1 MKTKIDKLLDKA
13 ILIALIVQ
21 LIFIF
26 CMNLFRADTIIDFDS
41 SSAYLHE
48 IEMGSQGKIFPE
60 EYSYQ
65 ASMDLDSAS
74 LMSALFYRITG
85 NIFLARGITNNL
97 VVLLYIYIIHC
108 ILSNITLSLKWKR
121 FCILL
126 FFIPYSITM
135 LGYFRMLFT
144 GGGFY
149 AFRALVPLLI
159 ISLLLDIEKGK
170 SFKIYLVRAI
180 LLVFFV
186 FLTGLSSGA
195 YVVMS
200 AVFPLL
206 LWEFAHAFI
215 KSDYRLLKSKI
226 TGLGIAAV
234 IASIAGMI
242 VQKLVGFS
250 STADTK
256 YILVSNKWYDA
267 VLSAFAGLFE
277 IFGGLTVHEHVK
289 LFSVEAI
296 GTAVNF
302 IVTCIL
308 IVTILYTL
316 QTCIKEKELSNMHG
330 YIFSLLLVNV
340 FMFSFLDLKYGTT
353 AYESRYH
360 LIPMMP
366 SFFLLTTL
374 LEDLPQKKNIKPVQL
389 NTVYLLIVGI
399 FIASMVYG
407 DAQWV
412 YAKTANECDKLVE
425 LNSIMEKEGIQT
437 AVVAGEDNKALGRK
451 LRVYSRDVNYLVV
464 NDGAESSFR
473 TTFGG
478 TTRYL
483 DNAAQQGKTALIVSS
498 QAYNTLPEYL
508 VSDMKFFRNY
518 DGLQIYVSDQSRFD
532 YAIGPDAKKEKVID
546 FPYSPGYVYENAE
559 LDDEGALVMGEG
571 GGKLEAS
578 YNSVAGTWNYLVYY
592 EMPDVNT
599 NAFMEIQVG
608 KNTIVG
614 SKLDPSN
621 SFIYSDDVV
630 MNQGEPV
637 HFCISA
643 PEGVKIKRIEIIR
656 KA

>member
-74 LMSALFYRITG
+74 LLSALFYRITG

-108 ILSNITLSLKWKR
+108 ILSNIALSLKWKR

-159 ISLLLDIEKGK
+159 ISLMLDIEKGK

-180 LLVFFV
+180 LLIFFV

-242 VQKLVGFS
+242 VQKAVGFS

-316 QTCIKEKELSNMHG
+316 QTCIKKKELSNMHG

-374 LEDLPQKKNIKPVQL
+374 LEELPQKKNIKPVQL
-389 NTVYLLIVGI
+389 NTVYLLITGI
-399 FIASMVYG
+399 FITSMVYG

-412 YAKTANECDKLVE
+412 YAKNANECNKLVE
-425 LNSIMEKEGIQT
+425 LNHIMEEQEIHT
-437 AVVAGEDNKALGRK
+437 AVVAGEDNRALGRK

-483 DNAAQQGKTALIVSS
+483 DNAAQQGKTALIVSPE
-498 QAYNTLPEYL
+498 AYKTLPDYL
-508 VSDMKFFRNY
+508 VTDMNYYRDY
-518 DGLQIYVSDQSRFD
+518 DGLQIYIADNSRFD
-532 YAIGPDAKKEKVID
+532 YAIGPDAKKDVVID
-546 FPYSPGYVYENAE
+546 FPYSPGFSYENAE
-559 LDDEGALVMGEG
+559 LDEQGFLVIKEG
-571 GGKLEAS
+571 GGSLKAS
-578 YNSVAGTWNYLVYY
+578 YNSVEGTWIYYVYY
-592 EMPDVNT
+592 DASSIT
-599 NAFMEIQVG
+599 GNACMEIQVG
-608 KNTIVG
+608 EKKAVNT
-614 SKLDPSN
+614 KLEPSAA
-621 SFIYSDDVV
+621 FVISDDII
-630 MNQGEPV
+630 MSQGKTV
-637 HFCISA
+637 YFRISA
-643 PEGVKIKRIEIIR
+643 PEDTKIKRIEIKR
-656 KA
+656 KD